1 MIWVLLVLLILI
13 LFKIKYCKDGFDD
26 YLAKDQT
33 TCIKGIFVLIIFL
46 SHFNSYAS
54 EALHVGILN
63 NIYLQVF
70 NYISQLMVVPFLFYS
85 GYSICYSIENKKD
98 YIKKFPK
105 NRFLKLLMQFDLAV
119 ILYLIMNIVMNNI
132 YPLKTILLSFVGW
145 KSIGNS
151 NWFVF
156 SLLCLYVLS
165 YFVFKIFK
173 SKINIK
179 SLLLMLLGTIILI
192 IILWLKKESWWYD
205 ILLSYPCGMFV
216 YLYREKIKSLLK
228 KGYFIILILLTL
240 IFVVGHFYSSKLILY
255 ELLACVFAIL
265 IMVITYRFK
274 IQNKILL
281 FIGNLS
287 FEIYILQRIPDII
300 LSKVIPTNP
309 ILFCAICFALTLG
322 ISIVFNKLF
331 KLVSKYIFN

>member
-1 MIWVLLVLLILI
+1 MIWFLLVLLILI

-98 YIKKFPK
+98 YIKKSPK

-132 YPLKTILLSFVGW
+132 YPLKTILLSFVG
-145 KSIGNS
+145 
-151 NWFVF
+151 
-156 SLLCLYVLS
+156 
-165 YFVFKIFK
+165 
-173 SKINIK
+173 
-179 SLLLMLLGTIILI
+179 
-192 IILWLKKESWWYD
+192 
-205 ILLSYPCGMFV
+205 
-216 YLYREKIKSLLK
+216 
-228 KGYFIILILLTL
+228 
-240 IFVVGHFYSSKLILY
+240 
-255 ELLACVFAIL
+255 
-265 IMVITYRFK
+265 
-274 IQNKILL
+274 
-281 FIGNLS
+281 
-287 FEIYILQRIPDII
+287 
-300 LSKVIPTNP
+300 
-309 ILFCAICFALTLG
+309 
-322 ISIVFNKLF
+322 
-331 KLVSKYIFN
+331 